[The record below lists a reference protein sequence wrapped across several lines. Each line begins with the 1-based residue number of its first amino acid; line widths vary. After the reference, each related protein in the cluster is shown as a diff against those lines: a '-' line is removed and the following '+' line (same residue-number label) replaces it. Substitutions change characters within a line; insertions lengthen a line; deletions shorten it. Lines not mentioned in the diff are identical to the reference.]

1 MLKGIS
7 QDVLDIN
14 LSIPFPKMNLMGSN
28 PRELWIHI
36 SATKHVCS
44 YKEMFILSEPV
55 RMVKKLYVGNSAMFK
70 IEPKEG
76 DFKDEFWKIA
86 DSKQC
91 FLHARN

>member
-1 MLKGIS
+1 
-7 QDVLDIN
+7 
-14 LSIPFPKMNLMGSN
+14 MGSN

>member
-1 MLKGIS
+1 
-7 QDVLDIN
+7 
-14 LSIPFPKMNLMGSN
+14 
-28 PRELWIHI
+28 
-36 SATKHVCS
+36 
-44 YKEMFILSEPV
+44 MFILSEPV

-91 FLHARN
+91 SLHARN